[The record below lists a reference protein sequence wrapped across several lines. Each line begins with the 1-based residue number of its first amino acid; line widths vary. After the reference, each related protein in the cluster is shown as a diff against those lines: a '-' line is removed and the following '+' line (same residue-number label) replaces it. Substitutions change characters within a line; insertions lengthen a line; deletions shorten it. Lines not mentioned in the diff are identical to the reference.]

1 MGQLFVI
8 MVIHH
13 YYSQVK
19 GQDFIHPF
27 DRFGLLSKEFNVLSL
42 STALNALAVP
52 AQRSYSSV
60 LDVAYTTHLP
70 EAMQRRRLISIN
82 MDDIITFKINY
93 AIYYTIIHPFF
104 WEREERILNLI
115 RPFLLP
121 SKSNI
126 VSHHFHF
133 RSTTQRQC
141 QSRRDS
147 SQQGFFLSNYYYYCY
162 YFLDCRRW
170 CVWLAS
176 QRQLLP
182 GYCLFFYFS

>member
-1 MGQLFVI
+1 MTIILKLRVRISFTR
-8 MVIHH
+8 
-13 YYSQVK
+13 ST
-19 GQDFIHPF
+19 DFQNF
-27 DRFGLLSKEFNVLSL
+27 CLLSKKFSVLSL

-60 LDVAYTTHLP
+60 SDVASTTHLP

-82 MDDIITFKINY
+82 MDDNITFKINY
-93 AIYYTIIHPFF
+93 AIYYIIIHLFF
-104 WEREERILNLI
+104 FEREERIRNLI

-147 SQQGFFLSNYYYYCY
+147 SHQGFFF
-162 YFLDCRRW
+162 FLITTTI
-170 CVWLAS
+170 VIIS
-176 QRQLLP
+176 
-182 GYCLFFYFS
+182 